1 MIPTAAGKVIV
12 PEVLMSRVILCL
24 PGVAG
29 VAGVAAVVVEGE
41 GGVNMTAILL
51 LIECSCSFL
60 EL

>member
-12 PEVLMSRVILCL
+12 PELPMSKVILCL
-24 PGVAG
+24 LVAG
-29 VAGVAAVVVEGE
+29 AAVVVVEGE
-41 GGVNMTAILL
+41 QDVNMTVILL